1 MKKKITSRLL
11 ILLCLICAVS
21 VCGALAENGSAQSGY
36 VLMNI
41 PYAAFYEAEVTDAS
55 SIDAV
60 TSSTLMKPRTAG
72 LAGGSYHVDPAGSDI
87 TGVIFPVFV
96 EDLSVLPSLGGVEI
110 TDDSSVD
117 ITVTNKGQESTTT
130 FTGSEALFEAPSY
143 SWYALA
149 EAPAAYKALNADGA
163 FGAIQAETTVL
174 EGAASIV
181 YDRHADVVVK
191 VTGVDD
197 ALADKNVSGAVLALD
212 DGTRVGLRH
221 IANLW
226 RKAEIG
232 FALDS
237 DICAAL
243 MGKTIDRID
252 YITTDGIY
260 ELQVGLSVPADE
272 MLLKLTGN

>member
-96 EDLSVLPSLGGVEI
+96 EDLSV
-110 TDDSSVD
+110 
-117 ITVTNKGQESTTT
+117 
-130 FTGSEALFEAPSY
+130 
-143 SWYALA
+143 
-149 EAPAAYKALNADGA
+149 
-163 FGAIQAETTVL
+163 
-174 EGAASIV
+174 
-181 YDRHADVVVK
+181 
-191 VTGVDD
+191 
-197 ALADKNVSGAVLALD
+197 
-212 DGTRVGLRH
+212 
-221 IANLW
+221 
-226 RKAEIG
+226 
-232 FALDS
+232 
-237 DICAAL
+237 
-243 MGKTIDRID
+243 
-252 YITTDGIY
+252 
-260 ELQVGLSVPADE
+260 
-272 MLLKLTGN
+272 